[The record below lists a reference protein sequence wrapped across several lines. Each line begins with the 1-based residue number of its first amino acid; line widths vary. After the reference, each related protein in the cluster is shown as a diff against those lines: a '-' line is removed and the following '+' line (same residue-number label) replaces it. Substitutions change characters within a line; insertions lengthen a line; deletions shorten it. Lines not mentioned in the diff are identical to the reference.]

1 MNEDKSL
8 SCTVKTTLHQREKL
22 VDKIQ
27 FLIPSTY
34 GDINL
39 QDSIVLLKYIDQA
52 NVPHAEKL
60 IMDEALYK
68 EDFIRCVM
76 DVDTNLTRFAGDIKI
91 CLSFLML
98 NGENGLHEEVMH
110 SGESTISIVPL
121 DDYFAFVSD
130 DSLQVIDKVMVELEA
145 KLKATNS
152 ILESCEKLHP
162 DNDSDEN
169 SNDTT

>member
-27 FLIPSTY
+27 FLIPNTY

-39 QDSIVLLKYIDQA
+39 QDSIILLKYLDQG

-60 IMDEALYK
+60 IMDEELYK

-76 DVDTNLTRFAGDIKI
+76 DVDTNLTRFSGDIKI
-91 CLSFLML
+91 YLSFLML

-110 SGESTISIVPL
+110 SGEAIINIVPL
-121 DDYFAFVSD
+121 DDYFTFVSD
-130 DSLQVIDKVMVELEA
+130 DSLQVIDKVMIELET

-162 DNDSDEN
+162 NNNDGN
-169 SNDTT
+169 SNDIT

>member
-1 MNEDKSL
+1 MNDDKSL
-8 SCTVKTTLHQREKL
+8 SCTVKATIHQREKL

-39 QDSIVLLKYIDQA
+39 QDSVILLKYIDQG
-52 NVPHAEKL
+52 NIPHAERL
-60 IMDEALYK
+60 IMDEELYK

-110 SGESTISIVPL
+110 SGETIISIVPL
-121 DDYFAFVSD
+121 DDYFAFVPD

-162 DNDSDEN
+162 NDSEEN
-169 SNDTT
+169 DNDTT

>member
-27 FLIPSTY
+27 FLIPNMY

-39 QDSIVLLKYIDQA
+39 QESVVLLKYIDQG
-52 NVPHAEKL
+52 NIPHAEKL
-60 IMDEALYK
+60 VMEEELYK
-68 EDFIRCVM
+68 EEFIRCIM
-76 DVDTNLTRFAGDIKI
+76 DVDTNFTRFAGDVKI

-110 SGESTISIVPL
+110 SGETTISIVPL

-152 ILESCEKLHP
+152 ILESCEKLHVDNSEEN
-162 DNDSDEN
+162 DNDS
-169 SNDTT
+169 T

>member
-1 MNEDKSL
+1 MNDDKSL
-8 SCTVKTTLHQREKL
+8 SCTVKTTIHQREKL

-39 QDSIVLLKYIDQA
+39 QDSIVLLKYIDQG
-52 NVPHAEKL
+52 NIPHAEKL
-60 IMDEALYK
+60 VTDEELYK

-76 DVDTNLTRFAGDIKI
+76 NVDTNLTRFAGDIKI

-110 SGESTISIVPL
+110 SGETIISIVPL

-162 DNDSDEN
+162 NSEEN
-169 SNDTT
+169 ENDTT

>member
-8 SCTVKTTLHQREKL
+8 SCTIKTTLHQREKL

-27 FLIPSTY
+27 FLIPNIY

-39 QDSIVLLKYIDQA
+39 QDSIVLLKYIDQG
-52 NVPHAEKL
+52 NIPHAEKL
-60 IMDEALYK
+60 VMDKELYK
-68 EDFIRCVM
+68 EDFVRCVM

-98 NGENGLHEEVMH
+98 NDENGLHEEVMH
-110 SGESTISIVPL
+110 SGEIIISIVPL

-152 ILESCEKLHP
+152 LLESCEKLHP
-162 DNDSDEN
+162 DNSDEN
-169 SNDTT
+169 NNDTT